1 MKIFYFLVVCTIEF
15 YFLVQE
21 FIDNGGMN
29 FKLLKIIM
37 ETIILLFILIL
48 LNYRKDIM
56 EFFKEEP
63 LQKKIDHNFAKNN

>member
-1 MKIFYFLVVCTIEF
+1 MKIFYFFVLSMIEF

-37 ETIILLFILIL
+37 ETNILLFILIL

-56 EFFKEEP
+56 EFFKEDP
-63 LQKKIDHNFAKNN
+63 LEKK